1 MNNPLREFCDKVG
14 IANECVMDKYNQ
26 CGYTLIYGR
35 KGEFIESHASEKGGF
50 IPNDPLQCRYLHNRE
65 ITVLINPSFKQIAS
79 VLKLISYFKSYH
91 EMIEIQKLIDS
102 E

>member
-35 KGEFIESHASEKGGF
+35 K
-50 IPNDPLQCRYLHNRE
+50 
-65 ITVLINPSFKQIAS
+65 
-79 VLKLISYFKSYH
+79 
-91 EMIEIQKLIDS
+91 
-102 E
+102 